1 MEARLVTCAAPGA
14 YRAAG
19 LFETC
24 IAALRNALQPEKF
37 VF

>member
-1 MEARLVTCAAPGA
+1 METRLVTCVTTGV
-14 YRAAG
+14 YNTVG

-24 IAALRNALQPEKF
+24 IAPLRNALQPEKF